1 MNIEFGHNK
10 NSRDLGI
17 KFHNVS
23 YFDNNTSSEN
33 EKVDLFL
40 HIQGELEKDTK
51 YSSQAKVKPSNRDP
65 FKKGKIWK

>member
-23 YFDNNTSSEN
+23 YFDNNAYSEN

-40 HIQGELEKDTK
+40 CQPHTRGTRKRHEIFKPGKSKTLE
-51 YSSQAKVKPSNRDP
+51 
-65 FKKGKIWK
+65 